1 MREYYA
7 LASVLA
13 GLTACTTSFTR
24 NSQSTNTIVAVEE
37 NQATAPAAAAPAA
50 SASRVS
56 QYDLDGTQE
65 VAIDDDPQ
73 LPQGDAPRTLSAWFK
88 TSATDGAHVI
98 ANWGT
103 PNVGERFG
111 LLLDNGRVK
120 LVGEFQDIMTASTFA
135 DGAWHH
141 AAATFDGKYAVL
153 YVDGAPAVSGFL
165 ALDTVGDRL
174 VVGNAPRDHASEY
187 WQGEIADV
195 AIYDR
200 VLDGGEV
207 ASLAKI

>member
-1 MREYYA
+1 MRKFT
-7 LASVLA
+7 VLA
-13 GLTACTTSFTR
+13 GVLAGCTTTSFTR
-24 NSQSTNTIVAVEE
+24 SSQSTIVAVEA
-37 NQATAPAAAAPAA
+37 NATPEAAAATPVAEY
-50 SASRVS
+50 
-56 QYDLDGTQE
+56 QLDGTQE
-65 VAIDDDPQ
+65 VAENDAQ
-73 LPQGDAPRTLSAWFK
+73 LPQGAAPRTLSARFK
-88 TSATDGAHVI
+88 TSDTGGAHVI

-103 PNVGERFG
+103 PTVGERFG

-153 YVDGAPAVSGFL
+153 YVDGTQAVSCFL

-187 WQGEIADV
+187 WRGELADI

-200 VLDGGEV
+200 VLDDREV
-207 ASLAKI
+207 ASLASLAKI